1 MCFGE
6 VLCVSLGAYRI
17 IRALALPRASAFALH
32 ERPVSRFSPEPALP
46 RFLELPGR
54 E

>member
-6 VLCVSLGAYRI
+6 VLCVSFSAYRI
-17 IRALALPRASAFALH
+17 IRALALPRASASALH
-32 ERPVSRFSPEPALP
+32 ERPVLLFVRVPALP